1 MCLSTAAQEAGLL
14 DSPTTD
20 MGTMNGFGIWCLE
33 TEGPTRRYRFRCDR
47 NKVAPAISIDGE
59 LIILPARFLMPRTSD
74 THDTFLSA
82 SMGGSYI
89 TYGPQSLE
97 VWPMSVNSL
106 ASPRTT
112 EMIVSL
118 SHQECIFRYAKELN
132 IGLERKITSQ
142 DQNNFGART
151 HP

>member
-1 MCLSTAAQEAGLL
+1 
-14 DSPTTD
+14 
-20 MGTMNGFGIWCLE
+20 
-33 TEGPTRRYRFRCDR
+33 
-47 NKVAPAISIDGE
+47 
-59 LIILPARFLMPRTSD
+59 
-74 THDTFLSA
+74 
-82 SMGGSYI
+82 
-89 TYGPQSLE
+89 
-97 VWPMSVNSL
+97 MSVNSL